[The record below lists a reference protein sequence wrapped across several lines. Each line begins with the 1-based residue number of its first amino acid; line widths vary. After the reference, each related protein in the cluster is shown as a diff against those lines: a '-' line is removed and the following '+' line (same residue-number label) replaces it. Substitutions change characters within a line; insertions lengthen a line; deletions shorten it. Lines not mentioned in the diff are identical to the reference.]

1 MNEGA
6 DTKTAAAAAAADIVI
21 GSVSTATEMD
31 IVESGTG
38 RGSIGRGSSGSRMG
52 IGSGNGTVRERGSGT
67 RREGTIGAETTVA
80 PVAVVVVGRRAWRG
94 SSTRNIG
101 GTTIGAASSGAM
113 MSVVTVEGVRR
124 ARLLVGAGAEAEAV
138 EHGKTL
144 GAALRQRGG
153 RRLPKGVFPCH
164 SADARP
170 LDGTSMHQGMNSIP
184 PCKRNKL
191 VGERRHVWNS
201 SDFNRQVSS
210 ISLVLTVLRFR
221 RSLVFQVSRLQSPSR
236 HSEWA

>member
-1 MNEGA
+1 M
-6 DTKTAAAAAAADIVI
+6 KTAAAADIVI
-21 GSVSTATEMD
+21 GNVSTAIEMD

-52 IGSGNGTVRERGSGT
+52 IGIGSGSAMVRERGSGT
-67 RREGTIGAETTVA
+67 RREGTIGAETMVA

-113 MSVVTVEGVRR
+113 MNVVTVEGVKR
-124 ARLLVGAGAEAEAV
+124 ARLLVGEGVEAEAV
-138 EHGKTL
+138 GHGKTL

-170 LDGTSMHQGMNSIP
+170 LDGTSMHQGMSNIL
-184 PCKRNKL
+184 PCKRSKL
-191 VGERRHVWNS
+191 VGECLHVWNS